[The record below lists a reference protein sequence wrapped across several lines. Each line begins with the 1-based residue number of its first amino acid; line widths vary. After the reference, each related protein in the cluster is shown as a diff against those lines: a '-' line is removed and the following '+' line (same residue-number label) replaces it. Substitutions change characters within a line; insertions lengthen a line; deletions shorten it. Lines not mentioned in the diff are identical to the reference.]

1 MIDVS
6 TNNGNIKK
14 LHLSGNVTEI
24 SADCLIVIRAIYD
37 AIYEQDKDCADLFE
51 QAVKYIL
58 NDDNN
63 KVFRRWS
70 EADESQ

>member
-6 TNNGNIKK
+6 TDKGNVKK
-14 LHLSGNVTEI
+14 LHLSGNVEAI
-24 SADCLIVIRAIYD
+24 SADCLVIIRAIYD
-37 AIYEQDKDCADLFE
+37 ALYEENKDCADLFE